1 MIARAARA
9 FLLNPLQLSYCVR
22 PQHGSLTRELF
33 LAAAFRP
40 GEETFYPSDS
50 PSSSFSGVFE
60 DDGQTGYFYAYD
72 RSAPEDAR
80 ILDACYIYNVANVLD
95 HDRTSEVEVIWTIDG
110 LKAALLINDYPHAVI
125 DFRAKRAYCRTNFP
139 PPSGQWRADVRAPWN
154 DALLADFDQADG

>member
-1 MIARAARA
+1 MADRS
-9 FLLNPLQLSYCVR
+9 QLSLGVG
-22 PQHGSLTRELF
+22 PQHVTLTRELF
-33 LAAAFRP
+33 LAVVFTP

-154 DALLADFDQADG
+154 DALLADFDQADA